1 MSKYYLTIA
10 CFLGAL
16 TVAMGAFGAHALK
29 TMVDEHSLAIYD
41 TAIRYQFF
49 HTLALALTGL
59 IAKTNAHKLI
69 KFAGLFFMLG
79 ILFFSGSLY
88 MLTLKA
94 ATGADGFIWVGPI
107 TPIGGLFFI
116 VGWILL
122 GVATR
127 KSV

>member
-1 MSKYYLTIA
+1 MSKNYLTIA
-10 CFLGAL
+10 CFFGAL

-29 TMVDEHSLAIYD
+29 AMVDEHSLAIYD

-49 HTLALALTGL
+49 HTLALALTAL
-59 IAKTNAHKLI
+59 IAKANEHKFI
-69 KFAGLFFMLG
+69 KYAGIFFMLG

-88 MLTLKA
+88 LLTLKA
-94 ATGADGFIWVGPI
+94 ATGAEGFLWVGPI

-122 GVATR
+122 GLGSR

>member
-1 MSKYYLTIA
+1 MSKNYLTIA
-10 CFLGAL
+10 CYLGAL

-29 TMVDEHSLAIYD
+29 AMVDEHSLAIYD

-59 IAKTNAHKLI
+59 IAKTNGHKLI
-69 KFAGLFFMLG
+69 KSAGLFFMLG

-88 MLTLKA
+88 LLTLKA
-94 ATGADGFIWVGPI
+94 AIGAEGFLWVGPI

-122 GVATR
+122 GVGTR
-127 KSV
+127 KSA

>member
-1 MSKYYLTIA
+1 MSKNYLTIA

-29 TMVDEHSLAIYD
+29 AMVDEHALATYD

-59 IAKTNAHKLI
+59 IAKSNTQKLI
-69 KFAGLFFMLG
+69 QWAGIFFILG

-88 MLTLKA
+88 LLTLKA
-94 ATGADGFIWVGPI
+94 ATSAEGFLWVGPI

-116 VGWILL
+116 VAWILL
-122 GVATR
+122 GLGTR
-127 KSV
+127 KSA

>member
-1 MSKYYLTIA
+1 MSKNYLTIA

-41 TAIRYQFF
+41 TAVRYQFF

-59 IAKTNAHKLI
+59 IAKTNSGKLI
-69 KFAGLFFMLG
+69 KYAGIYFMLG

-88 MLTLKA
+88 LLTLKA
-94 ATGADGFIWVGPI
+94 ALGSEGFLWAGPI

-122 GVATR
+122 GFGTS